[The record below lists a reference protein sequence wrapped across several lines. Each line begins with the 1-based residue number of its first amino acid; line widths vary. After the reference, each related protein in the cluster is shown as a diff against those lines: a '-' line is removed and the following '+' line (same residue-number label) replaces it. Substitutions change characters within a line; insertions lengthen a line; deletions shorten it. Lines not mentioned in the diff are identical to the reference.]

1 MGERG
6 LGVKSDGKKT
16 NWEES
21 EFPVV
26 CSQCLGPSKY
36 IKMMKTNFDRAC
48 RVCDRPFT
56 VFRWRPAIR
65 ERFRKTEICQVCAKT
80 KTVCQC
86 CINDINTGVPLH
98 ERDSMIPLEN
108 KFGAP
113 KDIVNRDYWA
123 HVQAEKVDEER
134 DKEKK
139 LKADKITAREAESK
153 SIREITN

>member
-6 LGVKSDGKKT
+6 LGMKTEGKKQ

-26 CSQCLGPSKY
+26 CSGCLGPSKY

-48 RVCDRPFT
+48 RVCERPFT
-56 VFRWRPAIR
+56 VFRWRPAVR
-65 ERFRKTEICQVCAKT
+65 ERFKKTEICMVCAKS
-80 KTVCQC
+80 KNVCQC
-86 CINDINTGVPLH
+86 CINDIDTGVPLH
-98 ERDSMIPLEN
+98 ERDCLIPLDN

-123 HVQAEKVDEER
+123 HILSEKIDEKQGKIES
-134 DKEKK
+134 DKN
-139 LKADKITAREAESK
+139 K
-153 SIREITN
+153 S